1 MGRFSKRKKY
11 STGDLYRV
19 ASALVK
25 DYLKGKRT
33 LSNVRKELRYFYRLS
48 DPKADIAYVFRE
60 IKKDFGVDLRTGKKQ
75 SLTRKIGGKI
85 YKRADVAL
93 GIPTHDI
100 AFTNKKK
107 AQEMCERI
115 REYENKN
122 AVVVRRNNRYE
133 VYVRGR

>member
-1 MGRFSKRKKY
+1 MGKFSKRRKY

-19 ASALVK
+19 ASALVE

-48 DPKADIAYVFRE
+48 DPKADMAYVFRE
-60 IKKDFGVDLRTGKKQ
+60 IKKDYGVDLKTGKKQ

-85 YKRADVAL
+85 YRRADIAL
-93 GIPTHDI
+93 GRSTLDI
-100 AFTNKKK
+100 VFTNKKK
-107 AQEMCERI
+107 AQNMCERI

-122 AVVVRRNNRYE
+122 AVIVRRNNRYE
-133 VYVRGR
+133 IYVRSR